1 MYDDVQCMHIQQ
13 NMHVFHVHLSPRFGI
28 REHITG
34 LRKLCKVS
42 NIEQHSLPTSSEIYA
57 SQCVDEA
64 ESSMPDVLGYWFV
77 SKAGIPFLTLLSI
90 LIQMKIRG
98 KNRGVLSA
106 MGYFVVFP
114 QDVEEEHQKLQYEL
128 LGLSRF
134 SGVVQIWHGK
144 KIPHYLGWI
153 IHDQSRTILKS
164 RFEK

>member
-1 MYDDVQCMHIQQ
+1 M
-13 NMHVFHVHLSPRFGI
+13 GI
-28 REHITG
+28 RK
-34 LRKLCKVS
+34 LRKVS
-42 NIEQHSLPTSSEIYA
+42 NIQQHSLPASCEIYA

-90 LIQMKIRG
+90 SIQMKICG

-134 SGVVQIWHGK
+134 SGVIQIWHGK
-144 KIPHYLGWI
+144 KSSTLLGV
-153 IHDQSRTILKS
+153 DNT
-164 RFEK
+164 